1 MHKASKTHL
10 QQQYEPGWLEKYFSR
25 HSGVAPASPLDVA
38 EMSHY
43 MENIRQLLPAWFV
56 LFCMYVWLVHP
67 VVSKPQLI
75 TGVSLYIAF
84 VAWQFLMLW
93 KYRLQ
98 DEDRRALNLILWN
111 RFGML
116 VSLVNGFALGAVSFL
131 YMPDLPVFPR
141 FLLTWVIVVSGAI
154 AAVSIAVNGP
164 SLSTFLLSTH
174 VLAGLAW
181 LRSDASEYW
190 PVFLSLLLVVWIY
203 DRVGQ
208 RHLRGLRERLD
219 YARELAGANRL
230 LEQSNISKTRLI
242 VEASHDLRQP
252 VHALGLMLDRIDVRE
267 PPVKI
272 KRRLGEAQSCVDTI
286 SDMLVDLLDLSR
298 LERGEYPVDL
308 KPVDLGATLRDLET
322 AFKPMAQRKGL
333 HWVIASTSV
342 WVMTDPAILRRI
354 MNNLISNAIKYTHK
368 GGVSITCRIGTDHVM
383 IRVRDSD
390 VGMAPDKIRTI
401 FSEYVRLNDAS
412 QEPGYGIGLAVVKR
426 MITLLGHRL
435 RVTSSEGKGS
445 EFALTLPTT
454 APGAKD
460 ETRAFVVS
468 LPVEYPFQGKLIII
482 IENDDQLRNSTVEV
496 LAAMGAEVLAGTD
509 IDMIL
514 GQAMGIGQQ
523 PDLIISD
530 MHLDGQMNGL
540 EVITR
545 FREAYPGS
553 MLPAIL
559 LTGDL
564 SSQLEAQAHAM
575 DVHIAHKPVRP
586 SRFRELMAHAIA
598 GQHTTEIMRY

>member
-1 MHKASKTHL
+1 MRQASQPKTRPTQTYGFIARHIF
-10 QQQYEPGWLEKYFSR
+10 PVSR
-25 HSGVAPASPLDVA
+25 FTPNQLDVA

-56 LFCMYVWLVHP
+56 LFCMCVWLIQP
-67 VVSKPQLI
+67 MLSRQQLL
-75 TGVSLYIAF
+75 TGAGLYILF
-84 VAWQFLMLW
+84 FAWQLAMLW
-93 KYRLQ
+93 HYRRQ
-98 DEDRRALNLILWN
+98 DERTQSSQMLMWN
-111 RFGML
+111 YFGML
-116 VSLVNGFALGAVSFL
+116 ISVAHGFTLGVVAFM

-141 FLLTWVIVVSGAI
+141 FLLTWVVVVSGAI
-154 AAVSIAVNGP
+154 AAVSSAVNGS
-164 SLSTFLLSTH
+164 SLSTYLLSTH

-181 LRSDASEYW
+181 LRADAYEYW
-190 PVFLSLLLVVWIY
+190 PVFVSLLLVIWIY

-219 YARELAGANRL
+219 YARDLAGANRL

-252 VHALGLMLDRIDVRE
+252 VHALGLMLDRIDVNE
-267 PPVKI
+267 SPSKI
-272 KRRLGEAQSCVDTI
+272 KRRLTEAQSCVDTI
-286 SDMLVDLLDLSR
+286 SDMLIDLLDLSR
-298 LERGEYPVDL
+298 LEKGEYPVDL
-308 KPVDLGATLRDLET
+308 KPVDLGATLRDLEI
-322 AFKPMAQRKGL
+322 AFQPMAQRKGL

-368 GGVSITCRIGTDHVM
+368 GGVSITCRAAGNDMVM
-383 IRVRDSD
+383 VRVRDSG

-401 FSEYVRLNDAS
+401 FSEYVRLDDAS

-445 EFALTLPTT
+445 EFSLSLPTT
-454 APGAKD
+454 EAGAQD
-460 ETRAFVVS
+460 ELRAFVGT
-468 LPVEYPFQGKLIII
+468 LPIEYPFQGKLIII

-496 LAAMGAEVLAGTD
+496 LAAMGAEVVGGTD
-509 IDMIL
+509 IDTIL
-514 GQAMGIGQQ
+514 ESSTAAGKK

-530 MHLDGQMNGL
+530 MHLDGQMTGL
-540 EVITR
+540 EVISQ
-545 FREAYPGS
+545 FRQAYFGHV
-553 MLPAIL
+553 LPAIL

-564 SSQLEAQAHAM
+564 SSQLEAQANAM
-575 DVHIAHKPVRP
+575 DVYVAHKPVRP
-586 SRFRELMAHAIA
+586 SRFREMMTMAIA
-598 GQHTTEIMRY
+598 GKRVSDITP